1 MIARRRRSFARE
13 PSPPALSHIALCWP
27 SLAARQAAP
36 PEPFML
42 STSRASS
49 SWRISPLPP
58 DHRPLSSRS
67 VQTSSAPA
75 LRLCTS
81 RGARRLRRRARPH
94 RPHHRFSRA
103 SHPAPRSRIPLLAGV
118 VHTIFQG
125 LVFSVILPC
134 HFLKVDMLGLIIT
147 GDSLLLASTAL
158 SFAPSPPSCLSCH
171 ALGPPSS
178 LCLTSPRF
186 DPP

>member
-1 MIARRRRSFARE
+1 MF
-13 PSPPALSHIALCWP
+13 
-27 SLAARQAAP
+27 
-36 PEPFML
+36 

-49 SWRISPLPP
+49 SWLISPLPP

-67 VQTSSAPA
+67 VQTSPASAP
-75 LRLCTS
+75 RLCTS

-118 VHTIFQG
+118 VHTTFQG

-134 HFLKVDMLGLIIT
+134 HFLKVDMLRIIS
-147 GDSLLLASTAL
+147 GDSLLLVSTAL
-158 SFAPSPPSCLSCH
+158 SFAPSPPSCLNVPVSSCH
-171 ALGPPSS
+171 ALGSPSS